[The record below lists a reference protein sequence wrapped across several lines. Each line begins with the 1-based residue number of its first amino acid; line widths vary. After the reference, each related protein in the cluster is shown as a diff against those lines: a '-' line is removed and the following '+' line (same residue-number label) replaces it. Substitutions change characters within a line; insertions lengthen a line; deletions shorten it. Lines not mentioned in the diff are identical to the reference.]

1 MKKFLAL
8 LLVLSLALTFAMP
21 AFAAEKADRSFE
33 GSAFKLTTADDFSL
47 GTLEGLVIDESVG
60 NGALKLAQ
68 GAAEGTYTSDIIG
81 VEAFEYLVASWNA
94 DMPLGTTLEI
104 SARAYVDMKKEW
116 TSWLSWGV
124 WRAEITRGSA
134 EGEDALAYMNT
145 DTLTISGSDGETA
158 SLVQMKATLK
168 ANAGGESPVLRQ
180 IAATYKNTL
189 DGQGITALYL
199 GDAIDL
205 PERVQLDTPA
215 YSQQIRKNSIAGEM
229 CSATTISVLLN
240 DRGEDVLP
248 EEIALENYDKTYEG
262 FGNWTYSVA
271 AAGAYGYDA
280 YCQYGSF
287 DVLRQELAH
296 GYSVGISVH
305 YSNSAS
311 GSYPYVANAPIS
323 GTAGHLIT
331 VTGYETVDGVD
342 YFFVSD
348 SAAGSDPTCVLRY
361 RADQLDSAWDNRL
374 MYVVHDKEE
383 GAFLEPQRIAAELVA
398 DESAENAYKVMVD
411 GEQIM
416 LDSSMDGKML
426 RNDGGGILACY
437 VEEKGAAAMP
447 EGTKVTTA
455 NQTFKYSLSVSEG
468 LLKLNPSSILA
479 GFTGDATIHVFIMLN
494 NGVTYEARLSVA
506 GETQATPAAGETAS
520 ADTTPE
526 PAATEAAAPAATE
539 APKESKP
546 LMTPENAKRLIIV
559 AVVAI
564 GAAIVVRIILDK
576 KEKEA
581 KAKRE
586 AEQKKKKKK

>member
-1 MKKFLAL
+1 MKKLLAL
-8 LLVLSLALTFAMP
+8 MLVASLALMFAVP
-21 AFAAEKADRSFE
+21 AAAAEKADRSFE
-33 GSAFKLTTADDFSL
+33 GSAFKLTTAEDFLL
-47 GTLEGLVIDESVG
+47 GTLEGLAVDESVG
-60 NGALKLAQ
+60 KGALRL
-68 GAAEGTYTSDIIG
+68 AEGASEGVYTSDIIG
-81 VEAFEYLVASWNA
+81 VAAFEYLVASWNA
-94 DMPLGTTLEI
+94 DMPAGTTLEI

-116 TSWLSWGV
+116 TSWMSWGT
-124 WRAEITRGSA
+124 WRAEITRGSG
-134 EGEDALAYMNT
+134 EDEDALAYMDT

-168 ANAGGESPVLRQ
+168 ANADGESPVLRQ

-189 DGQGITALYL
+189 DGQAITPLYL
-199 GDAIDL
+199 GDAAEL
-205 PERVQLDTPA
+205 PERVQLGTPA

-248 EEIALENYDKTYEG
+248 EEIALLNYDKTYEG
-262 FGNWTYSVA
+262 FGNWSFSVA

-296 GYSVGISVH
+296 GYSVGISVR
-305 YSNSAS
+305 YSNSSS

-361 RADQLDSAWDNRL
+361 RADQLDGAWSNRL

-383 GAFLEPQRIAAELVA
+383 GTFQQPQRIEAELVA
-398 DESAENAYKVMVD
+398 DGSIENAYKVTVN
-411 GEQIM
+411 GEQLV

-437 VEEKGAAAMP
+437 IEEKDAAAMP

-455 NQTFKYSLSVSEG
+455 NRTFKYSLSAGEG

-494 NGVTYEARLSVA
+494 NGVTYEVKLYVA
-506 GETQATPAAGETAS
+506 GEAQATPAAGDAAAE
-520 ADTTPE
+520 TTPE
-526 PAATEAAAPAATE
+526 PEATEAAAPAETE
-539 APKESKP
+539 APKESEP
-546 LMTPENAKRLIIV
+546 LMTPENAKRLLIVAAVAVTAAIIV
-559 AVVAI
+559 RVV
-564 GAAIVVRIILDK
+564 LDK

-586 AEQKKKKKK
+586 AEKKKKKKK